1 LFKKIKAMNN
11 NEDLLKQ
18 LEGLENTI
26 WAYKF
31 EFHDIEE
38 TERTATIK
46 EFEKKKRV
54 LEAKIKAIDIKKKL
68 Q

>member
-1 LFKKIKAMNN
+1 MNN

-38 TERTATIK
+38 KGLPQSKNLKRKK
-46 EFEKKKRV
+46 EF
-54 LEAKIKAIDIKKKL
+54 
-68 Q
+68 